1 MGPYLMS
8 VYALLREEPVLSDS
22 VRHYSDEE
30 APMLF
35 QAPSNANVYN
45 ISSSPQSA
53 PACPRLPV
61 LSLRARI
68 LVDVGI

>member
-22 VRHYSDEE
+22 VRHYSDDEV

-35 QAPSNANVYN
+35 QASSSANVY
-45 ISSSPQSA
+45 S
-53 PACPRLPV
+53 
-61 LSLRARI
+61 
-68 LVDVGI
+68 VGSN